1 MKNNTNFTK
10 DFCNKCWQSLQ
21 NHLPDRRKKNSEAQT
36 KRYEDV
42 NERKKTSKSM
52 KGKVNVGEKN
62 AMKRPE
68 VRRRVSITRTKLMK
82 DPEFRKKFSQG
93 SIDAWRRGAYEVIND
108 ANCRC
113 KWYTYIHSSGKEY
126 RVQGRWELK
135 FIEWLD
141 KNKYTFECHRGRLD
155 YFDDEGVKRSYYPDF
170 YVHDWNSY
178 VDPKAEH
185 WYKKT
190 VQKI

>member
-1 MKNNTNFTK
+1 MIELKCDQCGLTHSRVKKQYRKMKNNTNFTK

-21 NHLPDRRKKNSEAQT
+21 NNLPDRRKKNSEAQT

-93 SIDAWRRGAYEVIND
+93 SIDA
-108 ANCRC
+108 
-113 KWYTYIHSSGKEY
+113 
-126 RVQGRWELK
+126 
-135 FIEWLD
+135 
-141 KNKYTFECHRGRLD
+141 
-155 YFDDEGVKRSYYPDF
+155 
-170 YVHDWNSY
+170 
-178 VDPKAEH
+178 
-185 WYKKT
+185 
-190 VQKI
+190 